1 MAYKRARRRNAF
13 ILSSAKNNYQICWPF
28 SVLFF
33 VKKKQR
39 QWRRA
44 YHEGYTTIFCG
55 RRVSSKGNAVAQK
68 NWNACRM
75 PKIIIV
81 KAQIQK
87 DFWNVENF
95 KVISEII
102 FFVSVSDQVW
112 SMYSERCH
120 VLYDSIRPLALL
132 ISSHVSCKRPSFV
145 RKSNKRRGKAKRE
158 KKMWKL
164 TSLHLSFPKETFSL
178 ETYKNCKMDGENLH
192 WRLQRGEKHRIE
204 WKVSRVFYN
213 HCVFKN
219 ENISID
225 YMVYLRNRI
234 PDSPG

>member
-39 QWRRA
+39 RRRRRA

-95 KVISEII
+95 KVILEMIF

-164 TSLHLSFPKETFSL
+164 TSLHLSFRKETFSL
-178 ETYKNCKMDGENLH
+178 ETYKNCKMDGEKSSLKVAT
-192 WRLQRGEKHRIE
+192 RREVLD
-204 WKVSRVFYN
+204 WKEGCES
-213 HCVFKN
+213 
-219 ENISID
+219 
-225 YMVYLRNRI
+225 LL
-234 PDSPG
+234 

>member
-1 MAYKRARRRNAF
+1 MVTSLQLQNGLQKPKMHLFCQVRKT
-13 ILSSAKNNYQICWPF
+13 IIK
-28 SVLFF
+28 SVDHFQSCFF
-33 VKKKQR
+33 VKK
-39 QWRRA
+39 RRRLA
-44 YHEGYTTIFCG
+44 RRSITSSSKGYTTIFCG

-112 SMYSERCH
+112 SMYSEICH

-145 RKSNKRRGKAKRE
+145 RKSNKRRGKRASLRGKAKRE

-164 TSLHLSFPKETFSL
+164 TSLHLWVFFFSFHRETSSL
-178 ETYKNCKMDGENLH
+178 ETYKN
-192 WRLQRGEKHRIE
+192 
-204 WKVSRVFYN
+204 
-213 HCVFKN
+213 
-219 ENISID
+219 
-225 YMVYLRNRI
+225 
-234 PDSPG
+234 